1 MQDTIVTIYYLCDQ
15 VLEALGHQDDGQCR
29 LSSAEVMTVPLVAT
43 LYHGGNHALTRRFLH
58 GHGYFKHTLS
68 PSRFGRRLAAV
79 PQAAW
84 EMIMGLL
91 GQVFK
96 ENNTSGD
103 YAIDSMPVAACS
115 NARIERCRLFPE
127 KAFPKMRGY
136 CASKKRYFYGF
147 KVHLLVTRHGERVEF
162 VEFVLTDGALHDLEG
177 LKLLP
182 LDLPHG
188 STLFADKAYWDSREE
203 ELLKQAGGI
212 RFVPLRRSN
221 AREPL
226 PQCLVFLAQ
235 SVRQQ
240 VETAFGQINNRL
252 PNTIRAVSPTGFVLK
267 LQAAVLAYAFACFVK

>member
-29 LSSAEVMTVPLVAT
+29 LSSAEVMTVPIVAA

-58 GHGYFKHTLS
+58 SHGYFKHTLS
-68 PSRFGRRLAAV
+68 PSRFGRRLSAV

-84 EMIMGLL
+84 EMIMALL

-96 ENNTSGD
+96 AHNTGGD

-115 NARIERCRLFPE
+115 NARISRGRLFPE
-127 KAFPKMRGY
+127 KSCPKMRGY
-136 CASKKRYFYGF
+136 CASKKRYFFGF
-147 KVHLLVTRHGERVEF
+147 KVHLLVTRAGEP
-162 VEFVLTDGALHDLEG
+162 VEFVLTDGALHDLDG

-182 LDLPHG
+182 LDLPPG
-188 STLFADKAYWDSREE
+188 STLYADKAYWDSREE
-203 ELLKQAGGI
+203 EELKQAGDI
-212 RFVPLRRSN
+212 RFVPLRRRN

-235 SVRQQ
+235 TVRQQ
-240 VETAFGQINNRL
+240 VETAFSQINNRL
-252 PNTIRAVSPTGFVLK
+252 PSTIRAVSPTGFVLK
-267 LQAAVLAYAFACFVK
+267 LQAAVLAYAFACFMK